1 MQLQYIGARY
11 VPIWYHNSV
20 DDTANWE
27 VNVQYEPLTWVTTPN
42 DHLYLSKKT
51 VPDNIG
57 SPALNTEYW
66 LDMGVFTASYPEL
79 KEMIGNLAD
88 LETTDKES
96 LVAAINE
103 IVGKIGDLTDL
114 NTREQDNLVDAINE
128 VITMIQGEVRKF
140 ILVSDSYGD
149 PVQTGSTYTWLDR
162 FEEYSGFECVKAYH
176 EGYAFAPRY
185 NPTVSLYKRLI
196 MPGEVDTG
204 VPADIDVE
212 SITDILVLGG
222 FNDRASALADIS
234 NGINQFCIY
243 ARQTYPNLK
252 NIYIGGVGWT
262 MMYDLP
268 GMDRGKYLCAYTQCG
283 EFGAKY
289 LNGIENVL
297 HDFDLFNPQTDRY
310 VHPNNAGGIELA
322 KAALAGIMTGYVDV
336 HKEWKTFTLTAN
348 NGVGIGSGLAS
359 TFTVK
364 ECQDGDTV
372 YLEFPTLPLY
382 KQWFSIGS
390 GVTRI
395 MFSTID
401 EGYYNAG
408 QEIRIPCYGFVARGG
423 YAQNTDMNM
432 QLIMSGGNL
441 YVELQ
446 GNFVDNSTKT
456 CEVIYIYPTTI
467 TCNVRNA

>member
-103 IVGKIGDLTDL
+103 IVGKVGDLTGL
-114 NTREQDNLVDAINE
+114 NTRDKDNLVDAINE

-176 EGYAFAPRY
+176 EG
-185 NPTVSLYKRLI
+185 S
-196 MPGEVDTG
+196 
-204 VPADIDVE
+204 
-212 SITDILVLGG
+212 
-222 FNDRASALADIS
+222 
-234 NGINQFCIY
+234 
-243 ARQTYPNLK
+243 
-252 NIYIGGVGWT
+252 
-262 MMYDLP
+262 
-268 GMDRGKYLCAYTQCG
+268 
-283 EFGAKY
+283 
-289 LNGIENVL
+289 
-297 HDFDLFNPQTDRY
+297 
-310 VHPNNAGGIELA
+310 
-322 KAALAGIMTGYVDV
+322 
-336 HKEWKTFTLTAN
+336 
-348 NGVGIGSGLAS
+348 
-359 TFTVK
+359 
-364 ECQDGDTV
+364 
-372 YLEFPTLPLY
+372 
-382 KQWFSIGS
+382 
-390 GVTRI
+390 
-395 MFSTID
+395 
-401 EGYYNAG
+401 
-408 QEIRIPCYGFVARGG
+408 
-423 YAQNTDMNM
+423 
-432 QLIMSGGNL
+432 
-441 YVELQ
+441 
-446 GNFVDNSTKT
+446 
-456 CEVIYIYPTTI
+456 
-467 TCNVRNA
+467 